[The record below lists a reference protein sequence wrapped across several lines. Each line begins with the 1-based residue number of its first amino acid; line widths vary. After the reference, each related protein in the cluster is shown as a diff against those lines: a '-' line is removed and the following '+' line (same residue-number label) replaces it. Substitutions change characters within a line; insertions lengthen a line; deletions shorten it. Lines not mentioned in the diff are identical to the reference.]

1 MPSIDEVAGQIT
13 AAGAPVLFLDTC
25 ILLDIIRS
33 TNRCLSNYTTNASEL
48 LRLASKAPPACL
60 VVVSS
65 IVCDEWSANAKGV
78 TNEIVRHYSKMEEQS
93 SHFHTACQDLGIALP
108 FGRAGYAQVGL
119 AERLRDLSSQVLNT
133 ALRLDVDNEI
143 WAKAVARVVNNL
155 PPSRKGGEVK
165 DCAIIE
171 EYLAVCGR
179 LQAAGFTGKRVFC
192 TSNTE
197 DYCEAGG
204 KPHST
209 LAVEFAANALTFTT
223 NLPWAIHEITH

>member
-1 MPSIDEVAGQIT
+1 MPSIDEAVRQIT
-13 AAGAPVLFLDTC
+13 ASGAPVLFLDTC

-33 TNRCLSNYTTNASEL
+33 TERCLKNYTTSASEL
-48 LRLASKAPPACL
+48 LRLTSNAPPTCL
-60 VVVSS
+60 LVASS
-65 IVCDEWSANAKGV
+65 IVFEEWAANVQRV
-78 TNEIVRHYSKMEEQS
+78 TNETIRHLNKMEEQS
-93 SHFHTACQDLGIALP
+93 SHFHTACQEMGVAVP

-119 AERLRDLSSQVLNT
+119 AEMLRNLSDQVLNK
-133 ALRLDVDNEI
+133 ALRLDRDNEI
-143 WAKAVARVVNNL
+143 WARALARVVDNL

-171 EYLAVCGR
+171 ECLAVCGLLR
-179 LQAAGFTGKRVFC
+179 AAGFTGKRVFC

-204 KPHST
+204 KPHPS
-209 LAVEFAANALTFTT
+209 LANEFTVNQLTFTT